1 MKRHGLAL
9 ASSVCMGILIL
20 DSATALRG
28 VQWGLELCLK
38 SLIPSLFPFLF
49 VSALMTG
56 AWMGS
61 SPVLLEPVRKLCR
74 IPAGCSCLLI
84 PAFLGGYP
92 AGAQAVG
99 QTLHQGGLSRKDAG
113 KMLLFCNNPGPSFLF
128 GVLGNAFSERW
139 MTWALWGI
147 CLLSSLLLAWMLP
160 GESAGTGA
168 VEMPEISLTGAMS
181 AAMKSMA
188 SVCCWVIV
196 FRMVITFLQR
206 WFLWLVPQTLQVVLM
221 GMLELSNGCLALSAI
236 EDEHLRFVTAAGL
249 LSFGGLCITM
259 QTGSVCGNLP
269 LLPYCIS
276 KGVQGALSV
285 VLAASVIT
293 GKLFPAAVVMAVCC
307 ILKKTVAIR
316 RKVVYNSPRM
326 LRRNHYAV
334 SKENGVRLRIL
345 HPRNPA
351 G

>member
-1 MKRHGLAL
+1 MKQHGWAL

-20 DSATALRG
+20 DSATAFRG
-28 VQWGLELCLK
+28 VQCGLELCLK

-61 SPVLLEPVRKLCR
+61 SPFLLEPVRKLCR
-74 IPAGCSCLLI
+74 IPVGCSCILI

-99 QTLHQGGLSRKDAG
+99 QILHQGGLSRKDAER
-113 KMLLFCNNPGPSFLF
+113 MLLFCNNPGPSFLF
-128 GVLGNAFSERW
+128 GVLGNAFPERW
-139 MTWALWGI
+139 MTWALWGV

-160 GESAGTGA
+160 GEPEGTGN
-168 VEMPEISLTGAMS
+168 VDVPEISLTSAMTS
-181 AAMKSMA
+181 AMKSMA
-188 SVCCWVIV
+188 CVCCWVILLRV
-196 FRMVITFLQR
+196 VIAFLQR
-206 WFLWLVPQTLQVVLM
+206 WYLRLLPQPLQVVLM
-221 GMLELSNGCLALSAI
+221 GTLELSNGCLVLSAI
-236 EDEHLRFVTAAGL
+236 EDVRLRFVTAAGL

-259 QTGSVCGNLP
+259 QTGAVCADLP
-269 LLPYCIS
+269 LLPYCVS
-276 KGVQGALSV
+276 KAVQGALSV
-285 VLAASVIT
+285 ILAASVIT
-293 GKLFPAAVVMAVCC
+293 SKLIPAAIVLAVCC
-307 ILKKTVAIR
+307 LLKITVAFPW
-316 RKVVYNSPRM
+316 KVVYNSPRM

-334 SKENGVRLRIL
+334 SKENGTRLRVL